1 MDLRQLNALVAVA
14 DHGSFS
20 AAADALATVQS
31 NVSTHVRKLEDE
43 LGAVLVDRSAGRL
56 TNAGELVVARA
67 RRIQAEVDAL
77 SADVTAIDREVS
89 GVVRLGI
96 IGTTARWLV
105 PELLRVVPIRFPL
118 LSLSFVE
125 ATTVGLDAQLAAGQV
140 DLAVLNLPA
149 AGIELRTV
157 PLFEEDLVLVV
168 AADDPMAARGS
179 IDIADLDGMALLLPQ
194 PGTSF
199 RDEIDAAVRPARI
212 TLHPRAEVDSPRLIA
227 SLTFEGCGPA
237 ILPASAVPSYLQDQW
252 RELQII
258 GLPPRLV
265 GVALRRR
272 GLLGAPARAVL
283 DVITEIVFDPGR
295 MPAGLRAVLPD
306 QATGERARFG

>member
-125 ATTVGLDAQLAAGQV
+125 ATTLGLDAQLAAGQV

-194 PGTSF
+194 PGTAF

-212 TLHPRAEVDSPRLIA
+212 TLNPRAEVDSPRLIA

-252 RELQII
+252 KELQIS

-283 DVITEIVFDPGR
+283 DVITEIVFDAGR
-295 MPAGLRAVLPD
+295 MPAGLRAVLPE
-306 QATGERARFG
+306 QPATERARFA

>member
-43 LGAVLVDRSAGRL
+43 LGAVLVDRRAGRL

-67 RRIQAEVDAL
+67 RRIQAEIDAL

-125 ATTVGLDAQLAAGQV
+125 ATTVGLDAQLSAGSL

-168 AADDPMAARGS
+168 SSDDPMAKRAS
-179 IDIADLDGMALLLPQ
+179 LDISDLDGMALLLPQ
-194 PGTSF
+194 PGTAF

-212 TLHPRAEVDSPRLIA
+212 NLKASAEVDSPRLIA

-237 ILPASAVPSYLQDQW
+237 ILPASAVPSYLRDQW
-252 RELQII
+252 RLLQVT
-258 GLPPRLV
+258 GLAPRLV

-283 DVITEIVFDPGR
+283 DVITEIVFDAGR
-295 MPAGLRAVLPD
+295 MPPGLRAVLPEQPAGD
-306 QATGERARFG
+306 RARFG